1 MTRGKG
7 IAKLYMTGGANMLAY
22 RLGRIFTKIE
32 TEEQRILHNDVLAEV
47 LDIINKTDRV
57 EAGKLLKEEHD
68 LLKFVADWVLY
79 KTIHVKIEKRKRL
92 LFRLAEWVLR
102 LGSLKA

>member
-7 IAKLYMTGGANMLAY
+7 IVRLYMTGGANMLAY

-47 LDIINKTDRV
+47 LDIINTNDKL
-57 EAGKLLKEEHD
+57 EAGELFKAESD
-68 LLKFVADWVLY
+68 LLKFLADWVLY
-79 KTIHVKIEKRKRL
+79 KKIDRRKRL
-92 LFRLAEWVLR
+92 LFRLAEWVLQ